1 MRSPL
6 RAVIHELRWIVGIS
20 RPRSWIYLFG
30 PFLLGIAGAL
40 RTLNF
45 AQGSFSVRLQNISEA
60 IAHLFQI
67 IFVDFPHLI
76 VTDPLAAFTTTLA
89 MGLVFGYFLLPANL
103 LIYGVNDLCDAEI
116 DFLNPQKNLQKLTLP
131 SNRRRRLLS
140 WIIIFQLPWL
150 WALIVYILFAVGH
163 EIYVMLPLL
172 PFLFFGIFYSA
183 PPIRAK
189 ARPFFDSLFHSL
201 YVMPGLLSYFFVLSL
216 FTDVFVQLP
225 LPWLPFLAGCCWFMA
240 MHAYSAVPDIKI
252 DLGANLQTIATKFG
266 ARLTLFACVGFYISA
281 TLLAFLAADTSALKL
296 LIGTLG
302 LIYVLMMCLA
312 LMEEKFTAISK
323 HFSLVNTVAGACLC
337 FGILL
342 L

>member
-6 RAVIHELRWIVGIS
+6 RATIHELRWIIDVS

-30 PFLLGIAGAL
+30 PFLLGMAGAL

-45 AQGSFSVRLQNISEA
+45 AQGSFSVRLQNISEV

-67 IFVDFPHLI
+67 IFVDYPHLI
-76 VTDPLAAFTTTLA
+76 VTDPFAALTTTLIA
-89 MGLVFGYFLLPANL
+89 GLVFGYFLLPANL

-116 DFLNPQKNLQKLTLP
+116 DLLNPQKNLQKPTLP
-131 SNRRRRLLS
+131 SNQRRRLLS

-150 WALIVYILFAVGH
+150 WALIVYSFFAVGH
-163 EIYVMLPLL
+163 ETYVMLPLL

-189 ARPFFDSLFHSL
+189 ARPFVDSIFHSL
-201 YVMPGLLSYFFVLSL
+201 YVMPGLLSYFFVLSP
-216 FTDVFVQLP
+216 FTDTFVQLP
-225 LPWLPFLAGCCWFMA
+225 FPWLPFLAGCCWFVA

-252 DLGANLQTIATKFG
+252 DLGANLQTIATKLG
-266 ARLTLFACVGFYISA
+266 ARLTLFVCLGLYVSA
-281 TLLAFLAADTSALKL
+281 TMFAFIAADTSALKL
-296 LIGTLG
+296 LIGSLG
-302 LIYVLMMCLA
+302 LIYVLMTCLA
-312 LMEEKFTAISK
+312 LMEEKFTAIYK
-323 HFSLVNTVAGACLC
+323 HFSIVNTVACVCLC